1 MCRFNTLFQIP
12 MSSLFFAKIKKPT
25 LKKIIWDCKGPQ
37 TVKLMLN
44 KNKVLTL
51 PNYETY
57 FKTIV
62 ISGLGK
68 RQLKLGKDSRLPD
81 PYGWFHPSEGTG
93 SAPSFPHFMLMLAA
107 ALPLTG
113 DIYCSIFLCEK
124 TEMTTEKLKDA
135 GWSQGLARWWR
146 RSGFSSCTPKGTVME

>member
-1 MCRFNTLFQIP
+1 
-12 MSSLFFAKIKKPT
+12 
-25 LKKIIWDCKGPQ
+25 
-37 TVKLMLN
+37 MLN

-81 PYGWFHPSEGTG
+81 PYG
-93 SAPSFPHFMLMLAA
+93 
-107 ALPLTG
+107 
-113 DIYCSIFLCEK
+113 
-124 TEMTTEKLKDA
+124 
-135 GWSQGLARWWR
+135 
-146 RSGFSSCTPKGTVME
+146 